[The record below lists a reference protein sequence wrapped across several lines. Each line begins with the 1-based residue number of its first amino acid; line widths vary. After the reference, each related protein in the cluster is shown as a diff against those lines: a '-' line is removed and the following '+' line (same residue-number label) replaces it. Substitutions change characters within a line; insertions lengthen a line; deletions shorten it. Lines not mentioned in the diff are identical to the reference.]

1 LDGGSPEKSQK
12 ENTMILRGLATG
24 PIISAVE
31 FEMHTAAEDLPD
43 AINRS
48 PRVQQ
53 RDRDFILPIRTGAY
67 LPSSGPM
74 SIVFHRICVGN
85 VENLNNHHEIDQ
97 FRQVH

>member
-1 LDGGSPEKSQK
+1 MAVLLKRVERK
-12 ENTMILRGLATG
+12 NTMILRGLATG

-53 RDRDFILPIRTGAY
+53 RGRDFILPIRTGAY
-67 LPSSGPM
+67 LPASGPI
-74 SIVFHRICVGN
+74 SIVFPRICVGN

>member
-1 LDGGSPEKSQK
+1 MAVLLKKFKRKNP
-12 ENTMILRGLATG
+12 MILRGLATG

-67 LPSSGPM
+67 LPVSGPM
-74 SIVFHRICVGN
+74 SIVFPRICVGN